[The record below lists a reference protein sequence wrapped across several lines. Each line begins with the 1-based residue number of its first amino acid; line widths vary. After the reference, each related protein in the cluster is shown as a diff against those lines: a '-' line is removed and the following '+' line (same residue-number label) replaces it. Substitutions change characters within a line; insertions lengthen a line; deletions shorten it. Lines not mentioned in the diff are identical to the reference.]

1 MPDEGS
7 NYMSK
12 IVRKQKR
19 IDGIKMLGAIFL
31 LLAIIGGL
39 RSLFLVIFFFRE
51 SCAPPPPKHGELA

>member
-1 MPDEGS
+1 MQDEGS

-19 IDGIKMLGAIFL
+19 TDGIKVLGVIFL

-39 RSLFLVIFFFRE
+39 RSFF
-51 SCAPPPPKHGELA
+51 GMIL